1 MMLQQTTPR
10 KSSSWV
16 PMTTFAQEAEE
27 KHTVNSSQIEVI
39 GMETG
44 SQKC

>member
-16 PMTTFAQEAEE
+16 PTTTFAQEAEE
-27 KHTVNSSQIEVI
+27 KQAVGTSQVEILKEA
-39 GMETG
+39 
-44 SQKC
+44 